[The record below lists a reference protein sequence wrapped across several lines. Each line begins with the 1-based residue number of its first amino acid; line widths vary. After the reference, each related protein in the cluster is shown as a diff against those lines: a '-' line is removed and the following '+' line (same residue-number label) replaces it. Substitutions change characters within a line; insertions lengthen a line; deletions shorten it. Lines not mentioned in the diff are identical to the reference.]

1 MRPIFLIFLNTFLC
15 FISCS
20 FVDND
25 IKKVAEKL
33 LIGKWVLATDNNF
46 VMDIRSD
53 TIVYYYDGQVNMS
66 NPIVFVLDDA
76 LMNYYEAKS
85 STFDFI
91 RDGDLQS
98 KILVKEFDVSSKDT
112 IINTVVYLNKNGLD
126 IISRN
131 RSVSFRKQ
139 EK

>member
-1 MRPIFLIFLNTFLC
+1 
-15 FISCS
+15 
-20 FVDND
+20 
-25 IKKVAEKL
+25 VAEKL